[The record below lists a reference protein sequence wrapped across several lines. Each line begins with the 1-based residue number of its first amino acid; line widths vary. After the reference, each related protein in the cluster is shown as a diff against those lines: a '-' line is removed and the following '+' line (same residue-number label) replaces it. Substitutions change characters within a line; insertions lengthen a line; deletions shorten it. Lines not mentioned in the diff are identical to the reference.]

1 MIFSDRYFSSNTSPM
16 MMRLVNSDLELI
28 ENGIMIP
35 HHRHDS
41 LMLDNNNLSFNK
53 LANLTPKSSFD
64 SDILITPIKTN
75 IRINKHLY
83 SSVQTSSVEEED
95 DHHEH
100 DNSVSLN
107 YIDDDIEGSI
117 CSEIVRIE
125 ESVGERYKDGDNKFG
140 TGAAG
145 AGPGDGRPKLT
156 KIANLVSVS
165 FNLISLISLIFF
177 S

>member
-1 MIFSDRYFSSNTSPM
+1 
-16 MMRLVNSDLELI
+16 MRLVNSDLDLI
-28 ENGIMIP
+28 ENGIMIS
-35 HHRHDS
+35 HRQHDS
-41 LMLDNNNLSFNK
+41 LMLDNNNLSFKK
-53 LANLTPKSSFD
+53 LANLPSKSSFE
-64 SDILITPIKTN
+64 SDTLITPTNTN

-83 SSVQTSSVEEED
+83 LSVQTSSVEEED
-95 DHHEH
+95 DDHHEH
-100 DNSVSLN
+100 DNSVALN

-125 ESVGERYKDGDNKFG
+125 ESVNERYKDGDNKFG

-145 AGPGDGRPKLT
+145 AGSVDGRPKLT

-165 FNLISLISLIFF
+165 FNLISLISF